1 MTDLENKNIPENSD
15 TTSDELIELKK
26 QLATEVV
33 EKLLEK
39 DPNLASSLPKKSMT
53 DYLVDEKTIKDVF
66 HDEIRLWWLW
76 ELIWLTIAP
85 VLKKYREMFSKANTK
100 NDLDNLKTTIFNEIW
115 WNLQASTPIQEPG
128 ESTWNT
134 KETKESNKKTLNE
147 EKTQEKWW
155 EKQSSGSNDKNKEK
169 KENNQDGLDKE
180 KKTYTNPKSGLTYNL
195 YDQNDPRRWNKKK
208 NGGTTMNQ
216 TGCNLTA
223 AAVIHSMIDPSI
235 TPDFYR
241 QHYAGRLPYNS
252 IPKASKNK
260 IQSKVLLPGEKNK
273 WPKEKTQQAIEEMI
287 KNLEN
292 WYPVDFMVHWPRH
305 GGNNTLTTWQHYMA
319 AVDIRENWGNKEV
332 FIANTHNGK
341 WWGRYPIDKAFAS
354 LRQASTY
361 TTA

>member
-115 WNLQASTPIQEPG
+115 WNLQASIPIQEPG

-134 KETKESNKKTLNE
+134 EETKETNQKKLNE

-155 EKQSSGSNDKNKEK
+155 EKQSSGSSDKKKEK

-195 YDQNDPRRWNKKK
+195 YD
-208 NGGTTMNQ
+208 
-216 TGCNLTA
+216 
-223 AAVIHSMIDPSI
+223 
-235 TPDFYR
+235 
-241 QHYAGRLPYNS
+241 
-252 IPKASKNK
+252 
-260 IQSKVLLPGEKNK
+260 
-273 WPKEKTQQAIEEMI
+273 
-287 KNLEN
+287 
-292 WYPVDFMVHWPRH
+292 
-305 GGNNTLTTWQHYMA
+305 
-319 AVDIRENWGNKEV
+319 
-332 FIANTHNGK
+332 
-341 WWGRYPIDKAFAS
+341 
-354 LRQASTY
+354 
-361 TTA
+361 

>member
-1 MTDLENKNIPENSD
+1 MTDIENKNIPENSD

-155 EKQSSGSNDKNKEK
+155 EKQSSGSSDKKKEK

-180 KKTYTNPKSGLTYNL
+180 KKTYTNPKSGLSFNI
-195 YDQNDPRRWNKKK
+195 YDQAKRNNKNLAARWC
-208 NGGTTMNQ
+208 M
-216 TGCNLTA
+216 LTSA
-223 AAVIHSMIDPSI
+223 ACISSAVDKSI
-235 TPDFYR
+235 TPVDYYNKHR
-241 QHYAGRLPYNS
+241 HSLVYNS
-252 IPKASKNK
+252 IPKMTNNK

-287 KNLEN
+287 KNLEK
-292 WYPVDFMVHWPRH
+292 WQPVEFMVHWPRH

-341 WWGRYPIDKAFAS
+341 WWGRYPVDKAFAS